1 MEPGRAK
8 AGMKINVIKDGP
20 YRVAGGIPLSTGAIG
35 VNEARESVEWI
46 AVSDEA
52 TVAPYFLCRC
62 GHSANKPF
70 CDGSHSTAGFDG
82 TETASH
88 GSYDEQADQ
97 LGGPSLTLKDARGLC
112 AGARF
117 CDRAGTVW
125 ATVGEIAD
133 AADRAAFVNQV
144 GQCPSGRL
152 VVRDS
157 VTGETLEPDMAPSIV
172 LVEDPSE
179 GVRGPVWVRG
189 GISITSADGSTY
201 EVRNRVT
208 LCRCG
213 ASANKPFCD
222 GSHFQAA
229 ETAKE

>member
-1 MEPGRAK
+1 MTEAVCVQKKPYAVELE
-8 AGMKINVIKDGP
+8 AGDHYWCACG
-20 YRVAGGIPLSTGAIG
+20 LS
-35 VNEARESVEWI
+35 
-46 AVSDEA
+46 
-52 TVAPYFLCRC
+52 
-62 GHSANKPF
+62 KKQPF
-70 CDGSHSTAGFDG
+70 CDGSHATAGFDG
-82 TETASH
+82 TETASRA
-88 GSYDEQADQ
+88 SYDEQADQ
-97 LGGPSLTLKDARGLC
+97 LSGPVLTLNDARGLC

-125 ATVGEIAD
+125 TTVGEISD
-133 AADRAAFVNQV
+133 AADRAAFVSQV

-152 VVRDS
+152 VARDS
-157 VTGETLEPDMAPSIV
+157 VTGETLEPDFRPSIV

-189 GISITSADGSTY
+189 GLSVIASDGSTY

-222 GSHFQAA
+222 GSHFQSVG
-229 ETAKE
+229 ERDP

>member
-1 MEPGRAK
+1 MQQRLDRGIGR
-8 AGMKINVIKDGP
+8 G
-20 YRVAGGIPLSTGAIG
+20 
-35 VNEARESVEWI
+35 SVEQ
-46 AVSDEA
+46 V
-52 TVAPYFLCRC
+52 
-62 GHSANKPF
+62 
-70 CDGSHSTAGFDG
+70 
-82 TETASH
+82 
-88 GSYDEQADQ
+88 
-97 LGGPSLTLKDARGLC
+97 LTLCVDHFL
-112 AGARF
+112 
-117 CDRAGTVW
+117 
-125 ATVGEIAD
+125 I
-133 AADRAAFVNQV
+133 

-157 VTGETLEPDMAPSIV
+157 VTGETLEPDLAPSIV